1 MKTKHVFVVMVLLGT
16 LTTGC
21 NQNQQKEN
29 IKDMEIDLLNDEFP
43 DAKQAVKL
51 TLDSIAQSVKAKDI
65 DQLIAFHAYSPKFT
79 EFKDGEP
86 RNGGQA
92 NEDYERGV
100 FGSVT
105 EIEKFNMDDLKIAVY
120 GDLANVTL
128 HTDFHL
134 KFGDDLAVVNEQ
146 MSLLFLNTKNGWRI
160 VHEHHS
166 PLKMEETE

>member
-1 MKTKHVFVVMVLLGT
+1 MKTKQVLVLAFLFGIFA
-16 LTTGC
+16 TGC
-21 NQNQQKEN
+21 NQKEEKQD
-29 IKDMEIDLLNDEFP
+29 IKEVEIDLLNVEFP

-105 EIEKFNMDDLKIAVY
+105 EVEKFNMDDLKIAVY
-120 GDLANVTL
+120 GDIANVTL

-134 KFGDDLAVVNEQ
+134 KFGDDLVVVNEQ

-166 PLKMEETE
+166 PLKMEKTE